1 MSLSNQED
9 YFMER
14 LYFVIVD
21 GVEQKASLVS
31 EIDNILTVGTSTDL
45 QVSANKD
52 KFKCPEVGTYIYR
65 TSQPNVFIKVVLQKE
80 SVFLVFE
87 HELDEQY
94 KNILQLIS
102 SKLNPQEMFKFES
115 LLEEI
120 HQRGYNDGCN
130 ETNYSH
136 SMN

>member
-1 MSLSNQED
+1 
-9 YFMER
+9 MER

-21 GVEQKASLVS
+21 GVEQTASLVS
-31 EIDNILTVGTSTDL
+31 EKDNFLTVGTSTDL
-45 QVSANKD
+45 QVSSNKD

>member
-21 GVEQKASLVS
+21 GVEQVASLVA
-31 EIDNILTVGTSTDL
+31 EKDNILTVCTSNDL
-45 QVSANKD
+45 HVSFNKD
-52 KFKCPEVGTYIYR
+52 KFKCPEVGTYVCP
-65 TSQPNVFIKVVLQKE
+65 TSKPNIFVKVVLQKE

-87 HELDEQY
+87 NDLDQQY
-94 KNILQLIS
+94 KDILKLLS

-115 LLEEI
+115 LLEEV
-120 HQRGYNDGCN
+120 HQHGYNEGCN
-130 ETNYSH
+130 ETNYSN
-136 SMN
+136 SLD